1 MQYQQ
6 QHHQQF
12 QNQFSP
18 SNTTN
23 TPYKRNR
30 LSIIQ
35 DIDIESF
42 GNTTT
47 NSNSKS
53 QEQQQQQQ
61 QQQDNETMSTKTTTK
76 PKLLHP

>member
-47 NSNSKS
+47 IHNSKS
-53 QEQQQQQQ
+53 QEQE
-61 QQQDNETMSTKTTTK
+61 QQQDNETMSTKTTTTK